1 MKKLLVI
8 LMILTACSEDEPD
21 TDKGCQTGISKQT
34 GQRELIRCCTQQQAL
49 AGDNVQAGGT
59 ISRITPITSGRHV
72 MTVNKKAPPRQGAFN
87 GFQSLY
93 LCIVQT
99 YDYKTTKGFI
109 LFK

>member
-59 ISRITPITSGRHV
+59 PNFTNYTNH
-72 MTVNKKAPPRQGAFN
+72 KWAP
-87 GFQSLY
+87 
-93 LCIVQT
+93 C
-99 YDYKTTKGFI
+99 DDCK
-109 LFK
+109 